1 MMDGTL
7 GTQYAACETPRQACD
22 LGKSLIPVRAGRV
35 VRHILETNRPAGLGT
50 LPDRPPLS
58 SVDDFV
64 TNELRRNPAAFA
76 DVSSRFDAD
85 ARDAISP
92 RKNMQLDSF
101 GQ

>member
-1 MMDGTL
+1 MDGTL
-7 GTQYAACETPRQACD
+7 GTQYAACETLRQACD
-22 LGKSLIPVRAGRV
+22 LGKNLIPIRARRVRRSAHTRNELP
-35 VRHILETNRPAGLGT
+35 RGLGT
-50 LPDRPPLS
+50 STDRPPIN